1 MTTTPNSTSHPVL
14 SSLGDFLL
22 SGIRLKTPLA
32 RAIVFVLVLK
42 LAVVASMQIFLLCS
56 EAQPDVNALAIRH
69 VLGPSN
75 HQMFE
80 RTSNARL

>member
-1 MTTTPNSTSHPVL
+1 MAATPESSSHPLL
-14 SSLGDFLL
+14 SSIGDFLL
-22 SGIRLKTPLA
+22 SGIRPKTPLA

-42 LAVVASMQIFLLCS
+42 LAVVASMQVFLLCG
-56 EAQPDVNALAIRH
+56 EAHPDVNALTIRH

-75 HQMFE
+75 HQTFE